1 MRRRSAAN
9 RWADELPRKW
19 RPAASAISPAWCCS
33 ATRCIRRADPI
44 GFARRTCRT
53 SRRRCCLFKVRATLS
68 EPLTSYVRSWRRSN
82 RRSTSTSSKV
92 ATTHSRCGKE
102 AASDRKPLTTPSR
115 IISQLGSARW
125 RRSGERDERAR
136 DRATQQGLARLPL
149 GGTIEVR
156 EKLHLTAGKECHRQ
170 ASAVEHPI
178 AGQCRELWPRGQD
191 AGEIKRVGAGE
202 RDPLIRR
209 RLAPHRAQHADRVRK
224 CELLTGEAGDKPA
237 AADFAS
243 RLEPAI
249 DAQQV
254 APWRHPGRLAFNQA
268 PEHNPITKQQSPRQ
282 VLDGFGPALWQR
294 LCTARQRPAA
304 GVFHAEHSG
313 APAAPVAT

>member
-1 MRRRSAAN
+1 MRWRSAAN

-19 RPAASAISPAWCCS
+19 RPAASAISPAWYCS

-44 GFARRTCRT
+44 GFVQRTCQT

-68 EPLTSYVRSWRRSN
+68 EPPTSCARSWRRSN

-102 AASDRKPLTTPSR
+102 LALAKQIYTAQFR
-115 IISQLGSARW
+115 IILQLGCARW

-191 AGEIKRVGAGE
+191 AGEIERVGAGE

-209 RLAPHRAQHADRVRK
+209 RLAPHLAQHA
-224 CELLTGEAGDKPA
+224 
-237 AADFAS
+237 
-243 RLEPAI
+243 
-249 DAQQV
+249 
-254 APWRHPGRLAFNQA
+254 
-268 PEHNPITKQQSPRQ
+268 
-282 VLDGFGPALWQR
+282 
-294 LCTARQRPAA
+294 
-304 GVFHAEHSG
+304 
-313 APAAPVAT
+313 